1 MLEFIFAPLT
11 AYAPA
16 LSVLIFSVIILFI
29 INIFYRILINQNDAR
44 HIKQRTKELSKEMKE
59 EQKAGNTDKSKALMS
74 EMLGQ
79 NSKMMKMT
87 MKPMIISLIIV
98 VILLPSLATFYG
110 DKIAP
115 MTDGQGSIMLNGNT
129 HQIEGSGSLIRVDG
143 GDCTLP
149 CTLEL
154 DGSTYKVMA
163 EGSGVK
169 FAQIVAVMPLSIPFF
184 GDSFGW
190 LGWYIICSIPLVVLM
205 RKFMKIQM

>member
-11 AYAPA
+11 FYAPA
-16 LSVLIFSVIILFI
+16 ISVLIFSVIILFI

-59 EQKAGNTDKSKALMS
+59 AQKAGNTDKSKALMS

-98 VILLPSLATFYG
+98 VVLLPSLATFYG

-129 HQIEGSGSLIRVDG
+129 HQIE
-143 GDCTLP
+143 
-149 CTLEL
+149 
-154 DGSTYKVMA
+154 
-163 EGSGVK
+163 
-169 FAQIVAVMPLSIPFF
+169 
-184 GDSFGW
+184 
-190 LGWYIICSIPLVVLM
+190 
-205 RKFMKIQM
+205 